1 MPLLRQDIPR
11 LWRHLGRRRRW
22 QLAVVLLLMLLSS
35 VADILSLGALV
46 PFLAVLSD
54 PERLWATDR
63 AQTLAGW
70 MGWQQ
75 PSDLVLPFCLLFAL
89 AALLAGGLRLV
100 ALRVSTGLVQAIG
113 ADLSEELYRRTL
125 HQPYASLLQ
134 RRSSDLIS
142 AVANEVDQVVD
153 ALGGL
158 LQLLSGGVVGL
169 ALAAVLLALS
179 PLPTL
184 AMAVVLG
191 GGYGLMLLLSRR
203 RLQQLGAAM
212 RADEAERIRCLQEGL
227 GAIRDVILDG
237 SQATYTGLYAQAD
250 RRLRHNKGL
259 GYVISLAPRYG
270 MEGVG
275 LAAIALASL
284 WLTASVAGFLGALPL
299 LGALALGAQRLLPT
313 LQLIYANWSGVRM
326 HHPALH
332 SVLAHLDQPI
342 AGPEPR
348 SSTGQLPLQ
357 PLPFTSALE
366 LRNAGFRYGPERPW
380 VLRQTQLTIRRG
392 ERLGIVG
399 ETGSGKS
406 TLVDLLMGLLEPT
419 AGELLLDGEPLRG
432 ERLRR
437 WRNGIAHVPQSVFL
451 LDGSI
456 AENIAF
462 GLPARRIDW
471 PRLQAAA
478 ERAQL
483 SGFLEG
489 LADGVHTLVGER
501 GVRLSGG
508 QRQRIGIARA
518 LYRQAPV
525 LVLDEATS
533 ALDSATE
540 ARVMEAIA
548 GLGPR
553 ITVLMI
559 AHRLSSLAGCH
570 RLIRIDCGQA
580 YPEPVPCEPSG
591 QSWPG

>member
-1 MPLLRQDIPR
+1 MPPMRLRQDLPR
-11 LWRHLGRRRRW
+11 LWRHIRPRRRW
-22 QLAVVLLLMLLSS
+22 QLAVVVVVLLLSS
-35 VADILSLGALV
+35 LAEILSLGAAV
-46 PFLAVLSD
+46 PFLAVLSK
-54 PERLWATDR
+54 PERLWGTGRVQA
-63 AQTLAGW
+63 LAGW
-70 MGWQQ
+70 LGWQQ
-75 PSDLVLPFCLLFAL
+75 PADLVLPFCLLFAV

-113 ADLSEELYRRTL
+113 ADLSETLYHRTL
-125 HQPYASLLQ
+125 HQPYAQLLQ

-158 LQLLSGGVVGL
+158 LQLLSGGLVGL
-169 ALAAVLLALS
+169 ALAVVLLTLS
-179 PLPTL
+179 PVPTL
-184 AMAVVLG
+184 AMALVLG

-203 RLQQLGAAM
+203 RLRQLGAAI

-237 SQATYTGLYAQAD
+237 SQSTYTGLYGQTD
-250 RRLRHNKGL
+250 RRLRRHRGL

-284 WLTASVAGFLGALPL
+284 WLTASVAGFVGALPL

-313 LQLIYANWSGVRM
+313 LQLIYANWTGVRM

-332 SVLAHLDQPI
+332 SVLAHLDQPV
-342 AGPEPR
+342 AEGDLQAAPCQGPVA
-348 SSTGQLPLQ
+348 
-357 PLPFTSALE
+357 PLPFTTALE
-366 LRNAGFRYGPERPW
+366 LRDCAYRYGPDQPW
-380 VLRQTQLTIRRG
+380 VLRHTRLTLRRG

-399 ETGSGKS
+399 TTGSGKS

-419 AGELLLDGEPLRG
+419 AGALLVDGEPLHG

-437 WRNGIAHVPQSVFL
+437 WRSGIAHVPQSVFL
-451 LDGSI
+451 LDSSI

-462 GLPARRIDW
+462 GLPARQIDW
-471 PRLQAAA
+471 PRLEAAA

-483 SGFLEG
+483 GGFLRG
-489 LADGVHTLVGER
+489 LPQGVHTPVGER

-533 ALDSATE
+533 ALDTATE
-540 ARVMEAIA
+540 SRVMEAIA
-548 GLGPR
+548 DLGPG

-570 RLIRIDCGQA
+570 RLIRVAQGEA
-580 YPEPVPCEPSG
+580 HPEPLPLV
-591 QSWPG
+591 